1 MQKKKRKETEL
12 GIKSEFKH
20 PFLLFHLLLRD
31 PKAFQGPYGISSPL
45 INSGSTQRLFLV
57 AQKTSQGSPNLM
69 SLSSLSRLLP
79 TFLCTEL
86 PQDARASHP
95 VS

>member
-1 MQKKKRKETEL
+1 MQKKETEL
-12 GIKSEFKH
+12 DIKSEFKH

-31 PKAFQGPYGISSPL
+31 PKAFQGPNGISSPL
-45 INSGSTQRLFLV
+45 INSGSTV
-57 AQKTSQGSPNLM
+57 KTSQGSPNLM

-79 TFLCTEL
+79 TFLCSEL